1 MRVILL
7 MGPPGVGKGTVA
19 ERVAARLGIRHISTG
34 SLLRDA
40 IRQGT
45 PKGRQ
50 AEAHI
55 TRGELAPD
63 SLIMELVAEQ
73 MDRAGGADVLLDGFP
88 RTRAQ
93 ADLLDRALAERE
105 GRVKAAIEL
114 QASEA
119 VVLRRL
125 AGRRVC
131 GRCGAGF
138 HVELMPPRQTGV
150 CDRCG
155 GCLEQ
160 RADDREEAIRRRLA
174 VYGRERDAL
183 APYYRARGLLRE
195 VDGGGAPEA
204 SEAGLLKALGSA

>member
-105 GRVKAAIEL
+105 GRVKAAIDGWGRDWL
-114 QASEA
+114 DPDATMQ
-119 VVLRRL
+119 VVR
-125 AGRRVC
+125 
-131 GRCGAGF
+131 
-138 HVELMPPRQTGV
+138 
-150 CDRCG
+150 DY
-155 GCLEQ
+155 
-160 RADDREEAIRRRLA
+160 IRRGGDNSFPLWQLINLGLA
-174 VYGRERDAL
+174 VEVAAKGR
-183 APYYRARGLLRE
+183 
-195 VDGGGAPEA
+195 
-204 SEAGLLKALGSA
+204 S